1 MVINRYG
8 PLSFRLML
16 PSTLG
21 RSVPFAV
28 LVLLCALP
36 LVSGL
41 DGAAQG
47 KPAPGTVW
55 DGVFT
60 TAQAERGRGFYAEH
74 CASCHGANL
83 EGAENRALRGERFWV
98 SWQEASVDELLSQ
111 ISTNMPF
118 SEDGS
123 LKGTLGADTYNDI
136 VAHIL
141 QGNGFPPGAGELTA
155 SSATGVQIVKKGGS
169 AELPSGAYAQVVG
182 CLARGGDNRT
192 WKIVRGTR
200 PVRVRDNRPSDLN
213 GPLGDRE
220 YTLMFLL
227 TPLDKFAGYRM
238 TVRAALMGESGVDG
252 LNVRSIE
259 PVASS
264 CQ

>member
-1 MVINRYG
+1 MAIDRNG

-16 PSTLG
+16 PSTIG
-21 RSVPFAV
+21 RSVPFA
-28 LVLLCALP
+28 LSVLLCALP
-36 LVSGL
+36 LVSVL
-41 DGAAQG
+41 VAAQD
-47 KPAPGTVW
+47 KAAPKTVW

-60 TAQAERGRGFYAEH
+60 TAQAERGRVFYAEH
-74 CASCHGANL
+74 CGSCHGASL
-83 EGAENRALRGERFWV
+83 EGGEYRALRGERFWV
-98 SWQEASVDELLSQ
+98 SWQESSVDELLGQ
-111 ISTNMPF
+111 ISANMPF

-141 QGNGFPPGAGELTA
+141 EGNGFPAGAGDLTA
-155 SSATGVQIVKKGGS
+155 SSAAGVQIVKKGGPG
-169 AELPSGAYAQVVG
+169 ELPSGAYAQVVG
-182 CLARGGDNRT
+182 CLARGDDRT

-200 PVRVRDNRPSDLN
+200 PVRVRDNHPADLK

-238 TVRAALMGESGVDG
+238 TVRAALMGDSGVNG